1 MIRIT
6 KSCHFAYNG
15 SPAFGETP
23 PVGRTFVLDSDEY
36 RVCGVVKDVSFI
48 TPATYADIWLPLTVD
63 ADIIKDN
70 KGGYEL
76 VGDLNVYMLAPS
88 VDAKDKVISEV
99 RDVFRKYNYS
109 QKNTVPI
116 YMGNR
121 YLTGK
126 VFL

>member
-1 MIRIT
+1 M
-6 KSCHFAYNG
+6 
-15 SPAFGETP
+15 
-23 PVGRTFVLDSDEY
+23 
-36 RVCGVVKDVSFI
+36 
-48 TPATYADIWLPLTVD
+48 
-63 ADIIKDN
+63 
-70 KGGYEL
+70 

-88 VDAKDKVISEV
+88 VDAKDKVITEV

-109 QKNTVPI
+109 QKNTVSI